1 MSHSTSHR
9 TPDEPSRE
17 EGPAVK
23 SALKATL
30 ARQLAEESSK
40 AGATVTPEHLAG
52 PGRLR
57 GTLRS

>member
-9 TPDEPSRE
+9 TPSEQSRE

-23 SALKATL
+23 SALKARL
-30 ARQLAEESSK
+30 ARELAGEAK
-40 AGATVTPEHLAG
+40 AGVTATPEHLAG

-57 GTLRS
+57 STLRG

>member
-9 TPDEPSRE
+9 TPVELSRE
-17 EGPAVK
+17 DGPAVK

-30 ARQLAEESSK
+30 ARELAEESK

-57 GTLRS
+57 SAPRS

>member
-1 MSHSTSHR
+1 MSHPTSHR
-9 TPDEPSRE
+9 MPVELSRE
-17 EGPAVK
+17 EEPTVK

-30 ARQLAEESSK
+30 ARELEDSAK

-57 GTLRS
+57 G